1 MFERDVEKR
10 KECLYNRDTAS
21 DDAMKENEK
30 MKEDNMFR
38 EQLALLGISAKD
50 DKCFGLDALY
60 NSEINEVTYNPRLLT
75 CEKAI
80 EILLYFGKVKG

>member
-1 MFERDVEKR
+1 MFERDVG

-38 EQLALLGISAKD
+38 EQLALLGISAKE
-50 DKCFGLDALY
+50 DKRFGSVALY
-60 NSEINEVTYNPRLLT
+60 NSNNNEVTYNPRLL
-75 CEKAI
+75 KRDKI
-80 EILLYFGKVKG
+80 VEILQFLAHEKC